1 MVIITY
7 DHLKQNKQ
15 TKTEKKD
22 GQAGCGDGVGVVSE
36 HGAAVLKYYKFCHQL
51 TQTHVMF
58 HSGQAAMSCKWT
70 LMFTVLQRLKVL
82 TKIQAATKTATQF
95 LKLLLVAEKG
105 GNCRVIW

>member
-1 MVIITY
+1 MTIQN
-7 DHLKQNKQ
+7 KQNKNKQ
-15 TKTEKKD
+15 KKRL
-22 GQAGCGDGVGVVSE
+22 GRLGVGVVVVRGTVSE

-58 HSGQAAMSCKWT
+58 HSGQAAMSRKWT

-82 TKIQAATKTATQF
+82 TKIQAAIKIATQF

-105 GNCRVIW
+105 GNCWVIW